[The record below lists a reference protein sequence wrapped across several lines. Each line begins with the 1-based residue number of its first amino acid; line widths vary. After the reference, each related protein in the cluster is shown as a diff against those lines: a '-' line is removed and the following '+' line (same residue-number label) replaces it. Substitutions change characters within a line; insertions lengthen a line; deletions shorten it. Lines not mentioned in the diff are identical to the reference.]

1 MESRKKRRIIKFSA
15 IGLGIILVIYI
26 GLSIF
31 GAVQAMEIP
40 RLPLEDSPTSV
51 GLEYEDVAF
60 TSRDDGVLLKGWF
73 LPGGGEHAVIIVHGG
88 FQHRVD
94 ETVNTLW
101 LAHDLVAKE
110 YDVLLF
116 DLRGR
121 GESEGKGLTLSNID
135 RDIGGA
141 VDYIKSRGYSAES
154 IYIIGYCSGAASS
167 CIFASQ
173 NDVGA
178 LVLDGCFT
186 EVTGMV
192 KRQAEIMGIPTFL
205 VDFFVPGVFVM
216 SKLIYSY
223 DLVNAI
229 DVIADVDCAV
239 FFIHEENDELI
250 SLEEM
255 QALYQLA
262 PNPANQFWEVSDA
275 AHSESYKTHPAE
287 YIEKVDDFFSTKA
300 ADAAQ

>member
-15 IGLGIILVIYI
+15 IGLGAILVIYI

-40 RLPLEDSPTSV
+40 HLPLNDSPASL
-51 GLEYEDVAF
+51 GMEYEDVAF

-73 LPGGGEHAVIIVHGG
+73 LPAGGEHAIIIVHGG
-88 FQHRVD
+88 FQNRLD
-94 ETVNTLW
+94 DTVNTMW
-101 LAHDLVAKE
+101 LAHDLVDRE

-121 GESEGKGLTLSNID
+121 GESEGKGLALSNID

-141 VDYIKSRGYSAES
+141 VDYIKSRGYPTES

-173 NDVGA
+173 NDIGA
-178 LVLDGCFT
+178 LVLDGCFAT
-186 EVTGMV
+186 VTGMV

-205 VDFFVPGVFVM
+205 VDFFTPGVFVM
-216 SKLIYSY
+216 TKLIYSY

-229 DVIADVDCAV
+229 DVIADVDCPV
-239 FFIHEENDELI
+239 FFIHEEDDELV

-255 QALYQLA
+255 QHLYQLA
-262 PNPANQFWEVSDA
+262 PNPANEFWEVSDA
-275 AHSESYKTHPAE
+275 EHSESYKTHQAE
-287 YIEKVDDFFSTKA
+287 YIEKVDSFFSTRA
-300 ADAAQ
+300 EDVD